1 MILLFQVSPS
11 LVVGANLADLP
22 PTFVD
27 SPLEHAETIE
37 ELAPYRERLKQALQ
51 NAYVELR
58 KPRIPRQ
65 PFATIIHNDYWV
77 NNTLVLRDDQGR
89 PIKNKMVDLQLTVY
103 DSGVYD
109 LLFFLFSS
117 VVNSVLDESF
127 DELIR
132 IYHDTFIES
141 LSDYNVDLSPFSWEA
156 FRKEVEEVG
165 PKEVFHIIVMVKPIF
180 TERGKITHSLED
192 FEEDDWNRT
201 DLLGDAY
208 RNKLRDTVIAL
219 AKRGWL

>member
-1 MILLFQVSPS
+1 MRPS

-22 PTFVD
+22 PSFVD

-37 ELAPYRERLKQALQ
+37 ELAPYRERLKTALES
-51 NAYVELR
+51 AYLELR
-58 KPRIPRQ
+58 KPRVARQ

-77 NNTLVLRDDQGR
+77 NNTMVLRDDQGK
-89 PIKNKMVDLQLTVY
+89 PVNNKMVDLQLTLY
-103 DSGVYD
+103 DSGVFD

-117 VVNSVLDESF
+117 VRNPVLDEHF
-127 DELIR
+127 HELLKL
-132 IYHDTFIES
+132 YHETFVAC
-141 LSDYNVDLSPFSWEA
+141 LGDYKVDLAPFSWEA
-156 FRKEVEEVG
+156 FSKEVEEVG
-165 PKEVFHIIVMVKPIF
+165 PKEVFHVIVMVKPIF

-208 RNKLRDTVIAL
+208 RNKLKDTVIAL
-219 AKRGWL
+219 GKRGWL